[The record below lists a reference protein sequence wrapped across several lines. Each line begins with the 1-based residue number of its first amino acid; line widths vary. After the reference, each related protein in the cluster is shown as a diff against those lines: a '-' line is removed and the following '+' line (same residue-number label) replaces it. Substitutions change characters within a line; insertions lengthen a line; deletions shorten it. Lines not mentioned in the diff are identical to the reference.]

1 MDSEQVK
8 KRMSQIE
15 LEISEMNEMIDKN
28 LSIHETTVKTKQDV
42 SSDDQDEDY
51 LELQKL
57 TANQVDQFVQNAI
70 KSDGEDEVPETLSN
84 GRETALQAEER
95 EDVKEEQP
103 DTQPEAEVAAAV
115 VAEVQ
120 TEVQTEPSAE
130 KAVPAVSV
138 TSVPAKRI
146 PSEKIEVSTSTE
158 EDEVAAA
165 AAAATVVPNTD
176 KSSTYPAP
184 AAIGHTQNGTL
195 PRAPNTESSN
205 IPTSP
210 RILTPK
216 SNPFR
221 VVHVGSQPSSRNAS
235 RNSSRVSSTSSD
247 ISDINF
253 EQLQQNYN
261 SLSVKCTKL
270 QKEIDYLHKFQH
282 ESTLTLEDRRKLIT
296 AIEKLQEYLDKKN
309 KQRYDTGVILSRQIR
324 KNVDMGANGQFWVGR
339 S

>member
-28 LSIHETTVKTKQDV
+28 LSIHETTAKTKQDV

-70 KSDGEDEVPETLSN
+70 KSDGEDEVPETLSS

-95 EDVKEEQP
+95 EDIKEEKP
-103 DTQPEAEVAAAV
+103 GTQLEAAVVAEV

-120 TEVQTEPSAE
+120 TEPTAE
-130 KAVPAVSV
+130 KAIPAVSV

-158 EDEVAAA
+158 EDEA
-165 AAAATVVPNTD
+165 AAAATIVPNTD

-184 AAIGHTQNGTL
+184 AAIGHTQNGTV
-195 PRAPNTESSN
+195 PRAPNTDSSN

-270 QKEIDYLHKFQH
+270 QKEIDYLHKFKN